1 MNEKP
6 IYTVRVTALECFR
19 MFLWGQNED
28 NEAWINEPNTIA
40 TIQGIESYNVKAKY
54 GTAGHSIIENADYYR
69 TNTGYKVDKFTFTDT
84 QAAPMIRFRREH
96 PLMTREIPLAKLYS
110 TPQFDLIITGT
121 CDHLEGNI
129 VRDTKFK
136 FSSFDVAD
144 YMDSC
149 QYKFYLHMLGLKLF
163 YYDFF
168 RVSGFESMQDCT
180 KARIG
185 ECESMPLTAYYGMQ
199 DDLQIILNEF
209 ADWITFKKLE
219 KYLVITPEKQAR
231 ILRGDSRL
239 RSLIA

>member
-1 MNEKP
+1 MMGRA
-6 IYTVRVTALECFR
+6 IYTVRVTALENFR

-54 GTAGHSIIENADYYR
+54 GTAGHCIIENAEKYR
-69 TNTGYKVDKFTFTDT
+69 TNTGYQVDKFTFTDT
-84 QAAPMIRFRREH
+84 QAAPMIKFRRAH
-96 PLMTREIPLAKLYS
+96 PLMSREIPLAKLYS
-110 TPQFDLIITGT
+110 TPRFDLIVTGT
-121 CDHLEGNI
+121 CDHLEGVQ

-136 FSSFDVAD
+136 FSSFDVAE

-168 RVSGFESMQDCT
+168 RVASFNDIQDCD
-180 KARIG
+180 KARIS

-199 DDLQIILNEF
+199 DDLQTILNEF
-209 ADWITFKKLE
+209 ADWIVFKGLQE
-219 KYLVITPEKQAR
+219 YLIITPEKQAR

-239 RSLIA
+239 KGLIC